1 MDREAGNVGAIPRRE
16 VENSANRWRRTSVDR
31 RGPPRSLAR
40 AEPLD
45 IYRSCLYIFN
55 YTNNDHGRIDAPA
68 QGEAF
73 RSAGSAFD
81 SDETKMHFPATHT
94 HRHYR
99 TQAKKER
106 EKRRKQLSLR
116 VAYFVLYYSLLLL
129 LISIIFYRYRHHP
142 SISRRASR

>member
-16 VENSANRWRRTSVDR
+16 VENSENRWRRTSVDNA
-31 RGPPRSLAR
+31 GLPRLLAR

-94 HRHYR
+94 DTTVHRP
-99 TQAKKER
+99 KKKR
-106 EKRRKQLSLR
+106 KRRKQLSLR